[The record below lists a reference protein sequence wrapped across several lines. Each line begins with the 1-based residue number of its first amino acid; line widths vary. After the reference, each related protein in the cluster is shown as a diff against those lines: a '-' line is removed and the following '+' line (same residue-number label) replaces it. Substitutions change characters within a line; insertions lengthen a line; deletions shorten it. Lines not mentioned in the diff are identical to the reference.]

1 MSNKKIESLA
11 SAMRNAAPSAAIIQ
25 GGITALLK
33 SIPAK
38 SPEDWKKA
46 VSATRK
52 ELQTLAGD
60 SFRPFAASFKTLA
73 SREKSRRWPKER
85 LSRNGSLIAA
95 KEHLLKA
102 AQSALQW
109 MSKNELLALIDT
121 KLQ

>member
-1 MSNKKIESLA
+1 MNKIETLA
-11 SAMRNAAPSAAIIQ
+11 QAMKKAAPSAAIIQ

-38 SPEDWKKA
+38 SPDTWKNA

-60 SFRPFAASFKTLA
+60 SFRPFAASFKSLA

-85 LSRNGSLIAA
+85 LSRNGSLISA
-95 KEHLLKA
+95 KEHVLRA
-102 AQSALQW
+102 AQAALKW
-109 MSKNELLALIDT
+109 LSKDEIIALLDA